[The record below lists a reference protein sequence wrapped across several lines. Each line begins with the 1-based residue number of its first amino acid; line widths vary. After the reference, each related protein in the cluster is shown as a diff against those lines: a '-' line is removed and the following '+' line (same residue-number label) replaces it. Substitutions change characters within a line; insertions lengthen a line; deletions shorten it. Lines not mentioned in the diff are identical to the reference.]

1 MRRRRLMHGT
11 AAVLTLAAIAPTT
24 LVGPAAA
31 AFPDRPITIVVPFAP
46 GGANDLVARVLADRL
61 GPLLA
66 PGGRALVENRPG
78 AGSALGADYVR
89 RARPDGYTLL
99 IGSSSTLAVNPA
111 TQASSLRY
119 HPNEDFTPIALVGT
133 SAMALVVPVASDVR
147 TAEDLVRKLRDNPGR
162 LAFASAGVGAVGHL
176 AGEWFANMAGARAMH
191 VPYRGGSSLAEALI
205 KGEVE
210 FALDQLG
217 SVVGQIR
224 DGSLRLLAVTTRA
237 RDHNFPEVPTL
248 TEGALPG
255 FELTTWSALVGP
267 KGLPADITQALSRAA
282 NAGFADPA
290 ARARLETVGVDPV
303 TDSTPDSTR
312 DFLTGELARFRDI
325 VARTGLQM
333 TQ

>member
-1 MRRRRLMHGT
+1 MRRRRLAHGL
-11 AAVLTLAAIAPTT
+11 AAVFALAALAPCALT
-24 LVGPAAA
+24 GSAAA

-66 PGGRALVENRPG
+66 PGGRVVVENRPG
-78 AGSALGADYVR
+78 AGSALGADVVR

-99 IGSSSTLAVNPA
+99 VGSSSTLAVNPA
-111 TQASSLRY
+111 TRAGSIHY
-119 HPNEDFTPIALVGT
+119 HPTEDFTPIALLGT
-133 SAMALVVPVASDVR
+133 SAMALVVPAASDLR
-147 TAEDLVRKLRDNPGR
+147 TVQDLVRTLRDNPGR
-162 LAFASAGVGAVGHL
+162 LGFASAGVGAVGHL
-176 AGEWFANMAGARAMH
+176 AGELFASMAGARAMH
-191 VPYRGGSSLAEALI
+191 VPYRGGSSLAEALM

-237 RDHNFPEVPTL
+237 RDPAFPEVPTVA
-248 TEGALPG
+248 EAGLPG

-267 KGLPADITQALSRAA
+267 KGLPAEVAQALNRAA
-282 NAGFADPA
+282 NAALAEPQ
-290 ARARLETVGVDPV
+290 ARARLETAGVAPV
-303 TDSTPDSTR
+303 TDSTPESTR
-312 DFLTGELARFRDI
+312 DFLAAELARFRDI

-333 TQ
+333 N

>member
-1 MRRRRLMHGT
+1 MHRRLLARAAAA
-11 AAVLTLAAIAPTT
+11 AAVLALAAATPFAP
-24 LVGPAAA
+24 VRPAAA
-31 AFPDRPITIVVPFAP
+31 AFPDRPITVVVPFAP

-78 AGSALGADYVR
+78 AGSALGADHVR

-99 IGSSSTLAVNPA
+99 VGSSSTLAVNPA
-111 TQASSLRY
+111 TQVSSVRY
-119 HPNEDFTPIALVGT
+119 HPTEDFTPVALLGT
-133 SAMALVVPVASDVR
+133 SALALVVPAASDVR
-147 TAEDLVRKLRDNPGR
+147 TAEDLVRKLRDDPGR
-162 LAFASAGVGAVGHL
+162 LGFASAGVGAVGHL
-176 AGEWFANMAGARAMH
+176 AGEWFASMAGGKALH

-205 KGEVE
+205 KGEVD

-237 RDHNFPEVPTL
+237 RDRAFPEVPTL
-248 TEGALPG
+248 TEAALPG
-255 FELTTWSALVGP
+255 YELTTWSALVGP
-267 KGLPADITQALSRAA
+267 KGLPAEVTQALSRAA
-282 NAGFADPA
+282 NAAPQ
-290 ARARLETVGVDPV
+290 ARARLETAGVDPI

-312 DFLTGELARFRDI
+312 DFLAGELARFRDI